1 MRTPRV
7 RSSLPA
13 PRRLLTGV
21 LAGAAVALLLPA
33 SPLRAQELGT
43 VNGRVV
49 GEGGEPLAGA
59 TVSVTGQQIG
69 AVARGD
75 GSYRFMVR
83 PGRYEIRARLIGYA
97 PARDSIVVTA
107 GGTTS
112 QDFELRRAATNLE
125 AIAVTGTRGEA
136 RSVINSPV
144 PIDVLSAADIKST
157 GRTETAQILQQLA
170 PSVNFPRAS
179 ISDGTDHVRP
189 ATLRGLAPDQALV
202 LVNGKRRHTGAL
214 VNVNGSVGRGSAAVD
229 LNAIPASMIE
239 RIEVLRDGA
248 AAQYGSDA
256 IAGVVNIVLKTTGPG
271 EISSTLGQ
279 TSEGDGAVAQ
289 GAVDGGMSSPRG
301 SYFHAGAEY
310 RGRGWTN
317 RSLGDPRPQSF
328 AEASAGTIR
337 DNATGPVNHRQG
349 DAATTDYVGFFSG
362 GYNFQSGGEAYAFGG
377 LGHRRGQ
384 AAGFFRRAQ
393 DDRTVRALWPNGFLP
408 IIQSTILDGSLGL
421 GLRGAR
427 NGVRYDLSTVY
438 GRNTFDFDVLHSNN
452 VSMGNAS
459 PTDFYAGQL
468 GFDQSTTN
476 LDLFREFRLTETMPL
491 RVGVGGEYRRDG
503 YKIKAGDEASYLN
516 GGQTILDA
524 SGNPTTRP
532 GAVGSQVF
540 PGFTPQ
546 NATNVSRGNTS
557 AYVDLETDITESL
570 LLNAAGRYENY
581 SDFGSTTNGKLAARY
596 TIIPQVV
603 LRGALGTGFRAPS
616 LGQSYFQSTA
626 TNFIGGV
633 PKDVLTLPVEGADA
647 RALGATS
654 LRPEKSRN
662 YSLGVALAPLPTLGL
677 TVDYYQITIDDRIV
691 LSENFVGPQIEN
703 YFLAQSRTV
712 SGARFFTNAIDTKT
726 GGLDVVGNYGLNFGA
741 RGAMKVT
748 AGYNRNQT
756 RVTHVDATP
765 SQLQGQQEV
774 LFGRVERARIE
785 EGQPR
790 SNVLASVNYDVGG
803 IGFNVR
809 AQRFGSVTVR
819 NPISA
824 NVNTQV
830 RDQTFSAKTI
840 TDVSLSYR
848 FLDRLTVTAGADN
861 VFDVYPDRNNQ
872 LGNPDPTP
880 NTLGNQNFAGNSNFG
895 IFPYNQFSPFG
906 FNGRFVYG
914 RFAYQL

>member
-1 MRTPRV
+1 MRRIVV
-7 RSSLPA
+7 RQLPIA
-13 PRRLLTGV
+13 PTRA
-21 LAGAAVALLLPA
+21 LAYALAWGVALAFAAP
-33 SPLRAQELGT
+33 PLAAQELGT
-43 VNGRVV
+43 VSGRVT
-49 GEGGEPLAGA
+49 GDAGEPLAGA
-59 TVSVTGQQIG
+59 TIAITGQQVGTI
-69 AVARGD
+69 ARGD
-75 GSYRFMVR
+75 GNYRFQLR
-83 PGRYEIRARLIGYA
+83 PGRYEVRARLIGYA
-97 PARDSIVVTA
+97 ATRDTITVVA
-107 GGTTS
+107 GEMVTR
-112 QDFELRRAATNLE
+112 DFQLRRAATNLE
-125 AIAVTGTRGEA
+125 AVAVTGTRGEA
-136 RSVINSPV
+136 RTVINSPV
-144 PIDVLSAADIKST
+144 PIDVLSAADIKAT

-179 ISDGTDHVRP
+179 VSDGTDHVRP
-189 ATLRGLAPDQALV
+189 ATLRGLAPDQVLV
-202 LVNGKRRHTGAL
+202 LVNGKRRHTSAL
-214 VNVNGSVGRGSAAVD
+214 VNVNGSIGRGSSAVD

-256 IAGVVNIVLKTTGPG
+256 IAGVVNIVLKTTAPG

-289 GAVDGGMSSPRG
+289 GAVNAGLSTPRG

-328 AEASAGTIR
+328 AEVTAGTIR
-337 DNATGPVNHRQG
+337 DNLSGPVNHRQG

-362 GYNFQSGGEAYAFGG
+362 GYNFVTGGELYGFGG
-377 LGHRRGQ
+377 LGHRGGQ

-393 DDRTVRALWPNGFLP
+393 DDRTVRSLWPNGFLP
-408 IIQSTILDGSLGL
+408 IIQSTILDGSLGA

-452 VSMGNAS
+452 VSMGDAS

-476 LDLFREFRLTETMPL
+476 LDLFREFRLTERMPL

-503 YKIKAGDEASYLN
+503 YKIEEGDEASYLN
-516 GGQTILDA
+516 GGQRILDA
-524 SGNPTTRP
+524 NGNPTTRP

-546 NATNVSRGNTS
+546 NATDVSRGNTS
-557 AYVDLETDITESL
+557 AYVDLESDVTQAL
-570 LLNAAGRYENY
+570 LINAAARYENY

-626 TNFIGGV
+626 TNFISGV

-662 YSLGVALAPLPTLGL
+662 YSLGVALEPLPTLGL
-677 TVDYYQITIDDRIV
+677 TVDYYQITISDRIV

-703 YFLAQSRTV
+703 YFLAQGRTV

-726 GGLDVVGNYGLNFGA
+726 GGVDVVANYGFNFGP
-741 RGAMKVT
+741 RGAMKLT
-748 AGYNRNQT
+748 AGYNRT
-756 RVTHVDATP
+756 DTHVTHVDNTP

-790 SNVLASVNYDVGG
+790 SNLLASLNYDVRRLGVS
-803 IGFNVR
+803 VR
-809 AQRFGSVTVR
+809 GQRFGAVTVR
-819 NPISA
+819 NPISSNPA
-824 NVNTQV
+824 TQV
-830 RDQTFSAKTI
+830 QDQTFGAKTI
-840 TDVSLSYR
+840 TDVSVSYR
-848 FLDRLTVTAGADN
+848 FLDRLTLTAGSDN
-861 VFDVYPDRNNQ
+861 VFDVYPDKNNQ
-872 LGNPDPTP
+872 TGSVSANFSGN
-880 NTLGNQNFAGNSNFG
+880 ANFG
-895 IFPYNQFSPFG
+895 IFPYNQVSPFG